1 MTGQRVAILDGSS
14 SFYATPNSTKSSL
27 GGSSPDSTEVG
38 LRPLPHFNSIVT
50 AVVKKALA
58 AGDIR
63 AGKIA
68 RVDLGVICEC
78 ADVRKLAR
86 AIHSRVADVLVA
98 AAGGNNSGV
107 PAV

>member
-1 MTGQRVAILDGSS
+1 MGL
-14 SFYATPNSTKSSL
+14 
-27 GGSSPDSTEVG
+27 G
-38 LRPLPHFNSIVT
+38 LRPLPHFDSIVT
-50 AVVKKALA
+50 TVVKKALA
-58 AGDIR
+58 TGDVR

-86 AIHSRVADVLVA
+86 AIHSGVADVLV

-107 PAV
+107 STV